1 MNANMTPIDW
11 AKRPVAKYADFT
23 GRAPRAEYWWY
34 TLGLIVVAIVLSIIE
49 SMLGINRMIAGIY
62 GPLTVLFWLA
72 TVVPSI
78 AVGVR
83 RLHDTDRSGWWMLL
97 PIVPYLAAG
106 VLGGAAATGGG
117 GLGAGLG
124 VAAIFMFIGFICAL
138 VVLVF
143 LVMPG
148 TPGDNRF
155 GPSPYGAG
163 AGDVAPAE

>member
-1 MNANMTPIDW
+1 MNETMTPIDW
-11 AKRPVAKYADFT
+11 AKRPLSKYADFK

-34 TLGLIVVAIVLSIIE
+34 TLALIVAAVVISIIE
-49 SMLGINRMIAGIY
+49 SMIGLNGMIWGVY
-62 GPLTVLFWLA
+62 GPLTVLLWLA

-83 RLHDTDRSGWWMLL
+83 RLHDTNRTGWWMLL
-97 PIVPYLAAG
+97 PILPYLLAG
-106 VLGGAAATGGG
+106 VLGGAAVAGGG

-124 VAAIFMFIGFICAL
+124 VAAIFMFVGFICAL

-143 LVMPG
+143 LVMSG

-155 GPSPYGAG
+155 GPNPYGTS
-163 AGDVAPAE
+163 APDALATR